1 MFARIP
7 HRHPLWS
14 FGSTR
19 EGRAVR
25 CLSPNIAG
33 RRWKSDDQKPSQ
45 TGMPRPSIPSHGH
58 TTKAEKIARERSR
71 HNLCVRCGSNAHQEI
86 ECPYLEAGS
95 KDFVANALGLT
106 VSGEDQTREILFGKR
121 KKGSKYLYPIPST
134 SNSAAIS
141 NPLGLTGSGED
152 QTREILFGKIEL
164 PKRYAFL
171 DEPSPTR
178 NNHAVRGQITT
189 SAAAPSTSESSAS
202 PGRDANAQN
211 DGSIAHQESE
221 SVYQRTWAIPKNLQK
236 AWQTIAEE
244 EENMKV
250 AKAKPNHAKS
260 EAQTQ
265 RHQNRSTPPKRQ
277 DQSTNATDMASRF
290 KAILDNMDKIED
302 ASPGPSKASV
312 TAEPKAC
319 EKPAD
324 KGFYIV
330 GMWNLSLHIVKEAL
344 ETEFA
349 RFGKVD
355 YANIV
360 VHHGTDRPKGIGFV
374 KFKEA
379 DAAKRAVAAMNG
391 SKFNDREIG
400 VRPFK
405 SVRNVKAWA
414 RSADPVTGRPKKS
427 VEKDS
432 SLKALEMD
440 TSIANTP
447 MQDFSRVHILGTN
460 TLGKLAA
467 HSLASMKERR
477 SVSLLMFSETLIR
490 KWKSE
495 GENIILVRDGAAD
508 SRFGFDVERTTWTQA
523 EYEEQSKA
531 GTIMADQPWMI
542 KQLIITSS
550 GWDTIASL
558 LNIRDRLDSSSSIMF
573 LQNIEGVMDM
583 VNERVFQ
590 NPATRPQYIRT
601 FSTHGLMN
609 HPERA
614 FAVKHHEVKEIIMRH
629 ADDLPLWQLAE
640 EHPSAYDLIKLF
652 QKSEALCGQVPRKTS
667 LLMYHKLQRLAVDAV
682 LGPLCV
688 AFDCKILDLRYNYVV
703 SQNMRA
709 MLEEICAVIWRL
721 PEAQELLAT
730 YDVFGRTT
738 MRYFVPGYLMKSL
751 ACVCDEMQ
759 QDQAHPLAK
768 KVEMGH
774 RTDIH
779 FVNGYFI
786 AQAKKLGIKMPVNE
800 FVERMVKAK
809 SAMKRKRVTGWIP
822 FAKGKPEGEIEK
834 PQGEVENFRK
844 YDPAAVAAEN
854 EGDDYNPPAI
864 VKAGQDLGAYAA
876 RIPRNSEFARE
887 GEHVRWQAEAEMESQ
902 RRYDPSTNADA
913 GEGQEAY
920 KSGSDEPEFDRA
932 TQWQPMG
939 KNWEDVESRPST
951 IERSEPPKPLAQS
964 PAKENYRAARSNW
977 NRVR

>member
-19 EGRAVR
+19 EGRAVKS
-25 CLSPNIAG
+25 LNPSIGG
-33 RRWKSDDQKPSQ
+33 RRWKSEDQKPSQ
-45 TGMPRPSIPSHGH
+45 IGLPRSSITSHGY

-71 HNLCVRCGSNAHQEI
+71 HNLCVRCGSNAHQEV
-86 ECPYLEAGS
+86 ECPYVEAGS
-95 KDFVANALGLT
+95 KDSVANALGLT

-178 NNHAVRGQITT
+178 NNQAVRGQITT
-189 SAAAPSTSESSAS
+189 SAAVPSTAEPVL
-202 PGRDANAQN
+202 PGRDAESAE
-211 DGSIAHQESE
+211 DGSVAHPETDT
-221 SVYQRTWAIPKNLQK
+221 VVQRTWAIPKNLQK

-244 EENMKV
+244 EESL
-250 AKAKPNHAKS
+250 KAAKS
-260 EAQTQ
+260 SAIESGFQIKG
-265 RHQNRSTPPKRQ
+265 HQSTPSKRQ
-277 DQSTNATDMASRF
+277 KQSPVATDMASRF
-290 KAILDNMDKIED
+290 KGILNNMD
-302 ASPGPSKASV
+302 ASPDPLVSSVVDELKASS
-312 TAEPKAC
+312 
-319 EKPAD
+319 KPAN

-330 GMWNLSLHIVKEAL
+330 GIWNLSLHIVKEVL

-414 RSADPVTGRPKKS
+414 RSTDPVTGRPKKS

-432 SLKALEMD
+432 SPEALEMD

-477 SVSLLMFSETLIR
+477 SISLLMFSETLIR

-542 KQLIITSS
+542 KQLIVTSS

-558 LNIRDRLDSSSSIMF
+558 LNIRDRLDSSSTIMF

-800 FVERMVKAK
+800 FVERLVKAK

-822 FAKGKPEGEIEK
+822 FAKGKPEGDIAK
-834 PQGEVENFRK
+834 PQGEVENFRN

-854 EGDDYNPPAI
+854 EGDDYNAPA
-864 VKAGQDLGAYAA
+864 VVRAGQDLGAYAA
-876 RIPRNSEFARE
+876 RIPRNSEFVRQ

-902 RRYDPSTNADA
+902 RRQDPSTNAEA
-913 GEGQEAY
+913 GNGEEAY
-920 KSGSDEPEFDRA
+920 QPGSDEPEFDR
-932 TQWQPMG
+932 TSQWQPMG
-939 KNWEDVESRPST
+939 KNWEDVESRPPT
-951 IERSEPPKPLAQS
+951 DERAQLRGSQPEEPTKGNHRL
-964 PAKENYRAARSNW
+964 ARSNW